1 MTFSNRLSMTKTKLF
16 SSWSWSSRFSPP
28 PLVDEQT
35 LQALHQAATSPLAPT
50 LLARREVQHVLL
62 GERQSAFAGR
72 GYEFAEN
79 QLYTP
84 GDEARFIN
92 WRVLARTGQL
102 YRKTFYEER
111 RPPLW
116 LILDR
121 GASMRYGTRTRLK
134 VAQAVQLA
142 LFHLF
147 LAQRHGLLTGAVLLD
162 SKPSWIAPTQD
173 RASQQM
179 LIKALC
185 APCPPLA
192 ETEHTAGLRAVLQ
205 QCQVQLTPGCIVILY
220 SDFHDLQAA
229 DMPLL
234 HALAQHHSVAARHIL
249 DVSEQT
255 LPSRGEYNFAHGESV
270 TTLDCHDAALATRYR
285 QHMQQRQATLAD
297 WFRQAGI
304 EYQLYRADE
313 DLLAK
318 TCVA

>member
-1 MTFSNRLSMTKTKLF
+1 MKAKRY
-16 SSWSWSSRFSPP
+16 SSWSWSRRLSPP

-35 LQALHQAATSPLAPT
+35 LQALYQAATSPLAPT

-79 QLYTP
+79 QVYTP

-116 LILDR
+116 LVLDR
-121 GASMRYGTRTRLK
+121 GITMRYGTRKRLK
-134 VAQAVQLA
+134 VALAAQLA

-147 LAQRHGLLTGAVLLD
+147 LAQRRGLLTGAVLLD
-162 SKPSWIAPTQD
+162 SKPIWLKPTQD

-192 ETEHTAGLRAVLQ
+192 ETEQHAGLRAVLQ

-220 SDFHDLQAA
+220 SDFHDLQAS

-234 HALAQHHSVAARHIL
+234 HALAQQHSVSARHIL
-249 DVSEQT
+249 DISEQS
-255 LPSRGEYNFAHGESV
+255 LPGHGEYTFAYGESV
-270 TTLDCHDAALATRYR
+270 TTLDCRDAALAARYR
-285 QHMQQRQATLAD
+285 EHMQQRQATVAE
-297 WFRQAGI
+297 WFRQAEI

-313 DLLAK
+313 DLLAR
-318 TCVA
+318 A